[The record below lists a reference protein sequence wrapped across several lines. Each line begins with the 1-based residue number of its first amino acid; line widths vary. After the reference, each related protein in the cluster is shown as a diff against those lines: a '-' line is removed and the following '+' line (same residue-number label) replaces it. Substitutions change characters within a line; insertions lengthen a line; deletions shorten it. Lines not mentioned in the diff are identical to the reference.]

1 MNDCTGGIGHWLDEL
16 KAGPLPRV
24 AGLTHS
30 RCSICRRVHVQ
41 LTILLHACRR
51 WWAPTH
57 HNVGRLALLL
67 GFANAIIGAYAAH
80 MDYDWY
86 VWICVVWGV
95 IMLIGI
101 PLIIYARMNPRGE
114 AAASEKAPSGAATT
128 TRPHRDAANDT
139 PYV

>member
-1 MNDCTGGIGHWLDEL
+1 M
-16 KAGPLPRV
+16 
-24 AGLTHS
+24 
-30 RCSICRRVHVQ
+30 HV
-41 LTILLHACRR
+41 CRR

-67 GFANAIIGAYAAH
+67 GFANAIIGAYAGH
-80 MDYDWY
+80 MGYDWY

-95 IMLIGI
+95 IMLVGI